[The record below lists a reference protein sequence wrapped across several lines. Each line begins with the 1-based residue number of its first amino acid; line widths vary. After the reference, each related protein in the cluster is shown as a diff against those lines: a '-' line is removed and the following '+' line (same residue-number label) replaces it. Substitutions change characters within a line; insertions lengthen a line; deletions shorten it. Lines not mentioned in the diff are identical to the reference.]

1 MNKTKMISVL
11 PALLAVL
18 FIHVGI
24 GFGASIED
32 TDQDVR
38 HGFEGVVNPEEHG
51 YYLMGVTEKRI
62 SDLVKVRTQM
72 DFFYDGQKYISDEYD
87 SVRIAG
93 HFTFSF

>member
-1 MNKTKMISVL
+1 MAEAGTSPWEDLGNS
-11 PALLAVL
+11 
-18 FIHVGI
+18 F

-51 YYLMGVTEKRI
+51 YYLMGVTEKRL
-62 SDLVKVRTQM
+62 SDLVKVSTQM